1 MELYQKLKEVIM
13 ASDMGV
19 VDKAY
24 TCTALDDIAEYVMTD
39 DFTKFYNNGISGDA
53 ELENRRGAINLAA
66 ALEGLSKYHCSDYR
80 FDDIDGMYIRA
91 NADVIVK
98 CFEKNGL
105 ITDKVVDEAVESLC
119 NLYTA
124 PYIKTSVPDAWL
136 STIKM
141 SLDDAKSFAEQ
152 EMVWRYTNRYA
163 HSMSDVTES
172 KMLDTNVELFLHMF
186 NDESRIIAFVV
197 SLFRKMSD
205 EQLRNVYDCL

>member
-39 DFTKFYNNGISGDA
+39 DFMKFYNNGISGDA

-80 FDDIDGMYIRA
+80 FGNLDGMYVRA
-91 NADVIVK
+91 NADVIEK

-105 ITDKVVDEAVESLC
+105 VTDSIVNEAEYSLC
-119 NLYTA
+119 CLYETEHL
-124 PYIKTSVPDAWL
+124 KTSVPDARL
-136 STIKM
+136 SDIHL
-141 SLDDAKSFAEQ
+141 SLLDAKSFAEQ

-172 KMLDTNVELFLHMF
+172 KLLDMNVDLFLDLF
-186 NDESRIIAFVV
+186 SEESRVEAFITA
-197 SLFRKMSD
+197 LFRKMSD
-205 EQLRNVYDCL
+205 EQLRNIYDCL

>member
-80 FDDIDGMYIRA
+80 FDDINGMYIRA
-91 NADVIVK
+91 NADVIEK

-105 ITDKVVDEAVESLC
+105 TTDSIVNEAVESLC
-119 NLYTA
+119 CLNVTQHL
-124 PYIKTSVPDAWL
+124 KTSVPDARL
-136 STIKM
+136 SDIHL
-141 SLDDAKSFAEQ
+141 SPLDAKSFAEQ
-152 EMVWRYTNRYA
+152 EMVWRYTNRYT

-172 KMLDTNVELFLHMF
+172 KLLDTNVDLFLDLF
-186 NDESRIIAFVV
+186 SEESRVVAFITA
-197 SLFRKMSD
+197 LFRKMSD